1 MGTIFIWIIKM
12 IAIFAV
18 APILALYV
26 LGSILSDG
34 LAWGGFQY
42 IAIIVAVSVV
52 FGLIEWFKPSNS

>member
-1 MGTIFIWIIKM
+1 MGTIFIWIMKM
-12 IAIFAV
+12 IAIFVV

-34 LAWGGFQY
+34 FAWGGFRY

>member
-1 MGTIFIWIIKM
+1 MGTIFIWIMKM
-12 IAIFAV
+12 IAIFVV

-26 LGSILSDG
+26 LGSILSDSF
-34 LAWGGFQY
+34 AWGGFRY

>member
-1 MGTIFIWIIKM
+1 MGQIFIWMMKM
-12 IAIFAV
+12 TATFVV
-18 APILALYV
+18 APILALYA

-34 LAWGGFQY
+34 FAWGSFRY